1 MENKHLG
8 VTLGLF
14 LLISGFCPIVGII
27 FVNETSS
34 TSLIS
39 LVNATEIKMDNKLSS
54 KTLSTSPSN
63 ELKKEFN
70 VTEVSELTE
79 FVLPNECSSSYKV

>member
-8 VTLGLF
+8 VTLRLF
-14 LLISGFCPIVGII
+14 LLISGLFPIAGSIQ
-27 FVNETSS
+27 FFNETSS
-34 TSLIS
+34 TESSIS
-39 LVNATEIKMDNKLSS
+39 LVNPPELKSDNKLSKPS
-54 KTLSTSPSN
+54 SN

-70 VTEVSELTE
+70 VTDNVTEIKE